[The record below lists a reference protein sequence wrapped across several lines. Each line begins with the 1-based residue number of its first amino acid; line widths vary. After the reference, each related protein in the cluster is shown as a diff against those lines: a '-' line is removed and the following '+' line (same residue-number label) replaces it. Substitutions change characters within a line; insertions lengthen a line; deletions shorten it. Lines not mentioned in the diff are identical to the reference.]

1 MSMYS
6 IIKSY
11 SIPLSEHNAN
21 MGKLKRF
28 LPWTLKT
35 IPVLSQKFT
44 GKPQFIISQQRQ
56 RLTVIREDHQKNL
69 YDLTRT
75 PEENFPKQFTLS
87 EWKAATLAGAEQVYG
102 LPLTMHDVY
111 CLNGVTI
118 KTGNPDRNNSW
129 EEFYLALSCRARGIV
144 EAKSPI
150 GFSFR
155 MDDPYGVK
163 EPGRMF
169 YKHLQGVDLI
179 NAMKSESEDTINW
192 AVWEVGKFFSRL
204 VKARLHLADPHRLG
218 NFFFEQTPST
228 KVFRFLDLERM
239 RYVKHL
245 NRAMAREMVEAFIK
259 EAMQIGFLN
268 KEKLGEFKIVCGCF

>member
-1 MSMYS
+1 MYS

-21 MGKLKRF
+21 IGKLKRF
-28 LPWTLKT
+28 LPWTLKN

-44 GKPQFIISQQRQ
+44 GKPQFIIQREKSFIS
-56 RLTVIREDHQKNL
+56 LIREDHQNRLKEL
-69 YDLTRT
+69 SET
-75 PEENFPKQFTLS
+75 PEPSLGRQLTIS
-87 EWKAATLAGAEQVYG
+87 EWKSIVHPGAEDVYK
-102 LPLTMHDVY
+102 LPVTMHDVFFQ
-111 CLNGVTI
+111 NGVTV
-118 KTGNPDRNNSW
+118 KTGNPYRNNSW

-179 NAMKSESEDTINW
+179 NAMKSESKDTINW

-218 NFFFEQTPST
+218 NFFLEQTPST

-239 RYVKHL
+239 RYTKHL
-245 NRAMAREMVEAFIK
+245 NRVMAREMVEAFIK

-268 KEKLGEFKIVCGCF
+268 EEKLGEFKIVCGCF